1 MSELSLRFVGRSEI
15 GHVRK
20 NNEDSGY
27 ASTDL
32 LVVADGM
39 GGHSAGEL
47 ASAATVAAVVSA
59 CESSQQVDEL
69 LTLLSDAVITSG
81 EYIADVVSS
90 NRELTGMGTTLTA
103 IAMREDRIAMAHVGD
118 SRAYLMRDGELV
130 QMTKDHT
137 YVQSLVDTGEITAD
151 EAIMHPRRNLLMR
164 AIDGI
169 HAVEVDLSVREARIG
184 DRFLLCSD
192 GLCGVISDE
201 KIADALLLSD
211 PTQSVTELIDKV
223 LSAGAPDNVTVII
236 ADVITDGELVDPVLV
251 GAAIEN
257 ETQER
262 LPDID
267 FPDELPAEP
276 AVEIAQ
282 TELARSKRSW
292 LKPVVA
298 TLLAIA
304 LVMSAGVWW
313 LANQWYLAEYKPTHV
328 VAVYQG
334 IPTGG
339 LSRLIDVSDI
349 PIKSLPAFEQQQ
361 LGNTIDALTYEDAV
375 GSLKRLKARATLCQ
389 QASAPQSCGDSNK

>member
-32 LVVADGM
+32 IVVADGM

-192 GLCGVISDE
+192 GLSGVISDE

-267 FPDELPAEP
+267 FPDELPVEP

-282 TELARSKRSW
+282 SELARSKRSW

>member
-1 MSELSLRFVGRSEI
+1 MSELSLRFAGRSEI

-47 ASAATVAAVVSA
+47 ASAATVAAVVAA
-59 CESSQQVDEL
+59 CASSTQVDEL
-69 LTLLSDAVITSG
+69 LPLLSDAVITSG
-81 EYIADVVSS
+81 EYIADVVAG

-130 QMTKDHT
+130 QISKDHT
-137 YVQSLVDTGEITAD
+137 YVQSLVDSGEITSA
-151 EAIMHPRRNLLMR
+151 EAAVHPRRNLLMR

-169 HAVEVDLSVREARIG
+169 HAVEVDLSVREARLG
-184 DRFLLCSD
+184 DRVLLCSD

-201 KIADALLLSD
+201 EIASAMQLSD
-211 PTQSVTELIDKV
+211 PTQSVTELIDQV
-223 LSAGAPDNVTVII
+223 LSKGAPDNVTVII
-236 ADVITDGELVDPVLV
+236 ADVIDNGTNVDPVLV

-262 LPDID
+262 LPEIE
-267 FPDELPAEP
+267 FPEELP
-276 AVEIAQ
+276 
-282 TELARSKRSW
+282 TELAVESPVLETSKRKRNW
-292 LKPVVA
+292 VKPAVA

-304 LVMSAGVWW
+304 ITISASTWW

-339 LSRLIDVSDI
+339 FSRLIDVSDV
-349 PIKSLPAFEQQQ
+349 PIDSLPAFEQQQ
-361 LGNTIDALTYEDAV
+361 LRNTIDAVTYEEATA
-375 GSLKRLKARATLCQ
+375 SLNRLKARAALCQ
-389 QASAPQSCGDSNK
+389 QLPAPQGCGALIK

>member
-1 MSELSLRFVGRSEI
+1 MSELSLRFAGRSEI

-27 ASTDL
+27 ASVDL

-47 ASAATVAAVVSA
+47 ASAATVAAVVAA
-59 CESSQQVDEL
+59 CASSTQVDEL
-69 LTLLSDAVITSG
+69 LPLLSDAVITSG
-81 EYIADVVSS
+81 EYIADVVSG

-130 QMTKDHT
+130 QISRDHT
-137 YVQSLVDTGEITAD
+137 YVQSLVDSGEITSA
-151 EAIMHPRRNLLMR
+151 EAAVHPRRNLLMR

-169 HAVEVDLSVREARIG
+169 HAVEVDLSVREARLG
-184 DRFLLCSD
+184 DRLLLCSD

-201 KIADALLLSD
+201 EIANAMQLSD
-211 PTQSVTELIDKV
+211 PTQSVTELIDQV
-223 LSAGAPDNVTVII
+223 LAAGAPDNVTVII
-236 ADVITDGELVDPVLV
+236 ADVIDNGTNVDPVLV
-251 GAAIEN
+251 GAAIES

-262 LPDID
+262 LPEIE
-267 FPDELPAEP
+267 FPEELP
-276 AVEIAQ
+276 
-282 TELARSKRSW
+282 TELVVESPLLETSKRKRNW
-292 LKPVVA
+292 LKPAVA

-304 LVMSAGVWW
+304 VTISASMWW
-313 LANQWYLAEYKPTHV
+313 LANQWYLAEYKPKHV

-349 PIKSLPAFEQQQ
+349 PLSSLPAFEQQQ
-361 LGNTIDALTYEDAV
+361 LGNTIDAVTYEEATA
-375 GSLKRLKARATLCQ
+375 SLDRLKARAALCQ
-389 QASAPQSCGDSNK
+389 QLPVPQGCGALIK

>member
-47 ASAATVAAVVSA
+47 ASAATVAAVVAA

-81 EYIADVVSS
+81 EYIADVVSG

-103 IAMREDRIAMAHVGD
+103 VAMRQDRIAMAHVGD
-118 SRAYLMRDGELV
+118 SRAYLLRDGELV
-130 QMTKDHT
+130 QITKDHT
-137 YVQSLVDTGEITAD
+137 YVQSLVDSGEITAA
-151 EAIMHPRRNLLMR
+151 EATVHPRRNLLMR

-169 HAVEVDLSVREARIG
+169 HAVEVDLSVREARLG

-201 KIADALLLSD
+201 VIANAMCLSD
-211 PTQSVTELIDKV
+211 PTQSVTELIDSA
-223 LSAGAPDNVTVII
+223 LAAGAPDNVTVVV
-236 ADVITDGELVDPVLV
+236 ADVVTNGAAVDPVLV

-262 LPDID
+262 LPDIE
-267 FPDELPAEP
+267 FPEELP
-276 AVEIAQ
+276 
-282 TELARSKRSW
+282 TELAVELPLAEITVSKRNW
-292 LKPVVA
+292 LKPVIA
-298 TLLAIA
+298 TLLVLSIAIA
-304 LVMSAGVWW
+304 TSTWW
-313 LANQWYLAEYKPTHV
+313 LTNQWYLAEYKPTHV

-349 PIKSLPAFEQQQ
+349 PVSSLPSFEQQQ
-361 LGNTIDALTYEDAV
+361 LGNTIDAVTYEDAAL
-375 GSLKRLKARATLCQ
+375 SLSRLKARAALCQ
-389 QASAPQSCGDSNK
+389 QVPAPQGCGDLIK

>member
-1 MSELSLRFVGRSEI
+1 MSELSLRFAGRSEI

-47 ASAATVAAVVSA
+47 ASAATVAAVVAA
-59 CESSQQVDEL
+59 CASSTQVDEL
-69 LTLLSDAVITSG
+69 LPLLSDAVITSG
-81 EYIADVVSS
+81 EYIADVVSG

-130 QMTKDHT
+130 QISRDHT
-137 YVQSLVDTGEITAD
+137 YVQSLVDSGEITSA
-151 EAIMHPRRNLLMR
+151 EAAVHPRRNLLMR

-169 HAVEVDLSVREARIG
+169 HAVEVDLSVREARLG
-184 DRFLLCSD
+184 DRVLLCSD

-201 KIADALLLSD
+201 EIANAMQLSD
-211 PTQSVTELIDKV
+211 PTQSVTELIDQV
-223 LSAGAPDNVTVII
+223 LAAGAPDNVTVII
-236 ADVITDGELVDPVLV
+236 ADVIDNGTNVDPVLV

-262 LPDID
+262 LPEIE
-267 FPDELPAEP
+267 FPEELP
-276 AVEIAQ
+276 
-282 TELARSKRSW
+282 TELAVESPVLETSKRKRNW
-292 LKPVVA
+292 VKPAVA

-304 LVMSAGVWW
+304 ITISASTWW
-313 LANQWYLAEYKPTHV
+313 LANQWYLAEYKPKHV

-349 PIKSLPAFEQQQ
+349 PLSSLPAFEQQQ
-361 LGNTIDALTYEDAV
+361 LGNTIDAVTYEEATA
-375 GSLKRLKARATLCQ
+375 SLDRLKARAALCQ
-389 QASAPQSCGDSNK
+389 QLPVPQGCGALIK

>member
-27 ASTDL
+27 ACADL

-81 EYIADVVSS
+81 EYIADVVSG

-103 IAMREDRIAMAHVGD
+103 VAMRQDRIAMAHVGD

-137 YVQSLVDTGEITAD
+137 YVQSLVDTGEISAA
-151 EAIMHPRRNLLMR
+151 EAAVHPRRNLLMR

-169 HAVEVDLSVREARIG
+169 HAVEVDLSVREARLG

-201 KIADALLLSD
+201 TIANAMQLSD
-211 PTQSVTELIDKV
+211 LTQSVTELIDSA
-223 LSAGAPDNVTVII
+223 LSAGAPDNVTVIV
-236 ADVITDGELVDPVLV
+236 ADVVTNGASVDPVLV

-262 LPDID
+262 LPDIE
-267 FPDELPAEP
+267 FPEELP
-276 AVEIAQ
+276 
-282 TELARSKRSW
+282 TEVATDLALTEVASNKRHW
-292 LKPVVA
+292 FKPVIA

-304 LVMSAGVWW
+304 ISISASTWW

-328 VAVYQG
+328 VALYQG
-334 IPTGG
+334 IPTAG
-339 LSRLIDVSDI
+339 LSRLVDVSDI
-349 PIKSLPAFEQQQ
+349 AISSLPSFEQQQ
-361 LGNTIDALTYEDAV
+361 LGNTIDAATYEEATA
-375 GSLKRLKARATLCQ
+375 SLNRLKARAVLCQ
-389 QASAPQSCGDSNK
+389 QVPAPQGCGDLIK

>member
-27 ASTDL
+27 ASSDL

-47 ASAATVAAVVSA
+47 ASAATVAAVVAA
-59 CESSQQVDEL
+59 CESSEQVDEL
-69 LTLLSDAVITSG
+69 LPLLEDAVITSG
-81 EYIADVVSS
+81 EYIADVVSG

-103 IAMREDRIAMAHVGD
+103 IAMRQDRIAMAHVGD

-130 QMTKDHT
+130 QMSKDHT
-137 YVQSLVDTGEITAD
+137 YVQSLVDTGEITAA
-151 EAIMHPRRNLLMR
+151 EAAVHPRRNLLMR

-169 HAVEVDLSVREARIG
+169 HAVEVDLSVREAHLG

-192 GLCGVISDE
+192 GLCGVISDDE
-201 KIADALLLSD
+201 IARAMQLSD
-211 PTQSVTELIDKV
+211 PTQTVTELIDIV
-223 LSAGAPDNVTVII
+223 LSAGAPDNVTVIV
-236 ADVITDGELVDPVLV
+236 ADVVAQGAHVDPVLV

-262 LPDID
+262 LPDIE
-267 FPDELPAEP
+267 FPEELPAETTAEVSMAP
-276 AVEIAQ
+276 SSV
-282 TELARSKRSW
+282 RKRNW
-292 LKPVVA
+292 LKPVIA
-298 TLLAIA
+298 TVLAISVA
-304 LVMSAGVWW
+304 ISVSGWW

-334 IPTGG
+334 IPTAG

-349 PIKSLPAFEQQQ
+349 PINSLPAFEQQQ
-361 LGNTIDALTYEDAV
+361 LGNTIDAVTYEEATA
-375 GSLKRLKARATLCQ
+375 SLNRLKARAALCQ
-389 QASAPQSCGDSNK
+389 QVPAPQGCGDLIK

>member
-27 ASTDL
+27 ASSDL

-47 ASAATVAAVVSA
+47 ASAATVAAVVAA

-81 EYIADVVSS
+81 EYIADVVSG

-103 IAMREDRIAMAHVGD
+103 IAMRHDRIAMAHVGD

-137 YVQSLVDTGEITAD
+137 YVQSLVDTGEITATQ
-151 EAIMHPRRNLLMR
+151 AAVHPRRNLLMR

-169 HAVEVDLSVREARIG
+169 HAVEVDLSVREAHLG

-192 GLCGVISDE
+192 GLCGVITDE
-201 KIADALLLSD
+201 VIADAMRLSD
-211 PTQSVTELIDKV
+211 PTQTVTELIDSV
-223 LSAGAPDNVTVII
+223 LSAGAPDNVTVIV
-236 ADVITDGELVDPVLV
+236 ADVITGGTQIDPVLV

-262 LPDID
+262 LPDIE
-267 FPDELPAEP
+267 FPEEQPSES
-276 AVEIAQ
+276 VSEIRVLETAG
-282 TELARSKRSW
+282 EKRNW
-292 LKPVVA
+292 LKPVIA

-304 LVMSAGVWW
+304 ITIFASAWW

-349 PIKSLPAFEQQQ
+349 PINSLPAFEQQQ
-361 LGNTIDALTYEDAV
+361 LGNTIDAVTYEEATE
-375 GSLKRLKARATLCQ
+375 SLNRLKARAALCQ
-389 QASAPQSCGDSNK
+389 QARPPQSCGDLNK

>member
-27 ASTDL
+27 ASSDL

-47 ASAATVAAVVSA
+47 ASAATVAAVVAA
-59 CESSQQVDEL
+59 CESSEQVDEL
-69 LTLLSDAVITSG
+69 LPLLEDAVITSG
-81 EYIADVVSS
+81 EYIADVVSG

-103 IAMREDRIAMAHVGD
+103 IAMRQDRIAMAHVGD

-130 QMTKDHT
+130 QMSKDHT
-137 YVQSLVDTGEITAD
+137 YVQSLVDSGEITSA
-151 EAIMHPRRNLLMR
+151 EAAVHPRRNLLMR

-169 HAVEVDLSVREARIG
+169 HAVEVDLSVREAHLG

-201 KIADALLLSD
+201 LIANAMQLSD
-211 PTQSVTELIDKV
+211 PTQTVTELIDSV
-223 LSAGAPDNVTVII
+223 LSAGAPDNVTVIV
-236 ADVITDGELVDPVLV
+236 ADVVTQGAHVDPVLV

-262 LPDID
+262 LPDIE
-267 FPDELPAEP
+267 FPEELPAEP
-276 AVEIAQ
+276 LVEIAA
-282 TELARSKRSW
+282 TESSSRKRNW
-292 LKPVVA
+292 FKPVIA
-298 TLLAIA
+298 TLLSISVAIS
-304 LVMSAGVWW
+304 VSAWW

-334 IPTGG
+334 IPTAG

-349 PIKSLPAFEQQQ
+349 PINSLPVFEQQQ
-361 LGNTIDALTYEDAV
+361 LGNTIDAVTYEEATA
-375 GSLKRLKARATLCQ
+375 SLNRLKARAALCQ
-389 QASAPQSCGDSNK
+389 QVPAPQGCGEIIK